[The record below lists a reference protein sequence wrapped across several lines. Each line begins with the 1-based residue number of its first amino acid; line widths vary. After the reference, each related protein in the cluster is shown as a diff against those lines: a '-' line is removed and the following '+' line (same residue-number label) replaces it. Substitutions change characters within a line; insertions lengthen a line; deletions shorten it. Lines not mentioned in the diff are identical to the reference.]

1 MMHKCLD
8 KLLKITLIILVIS
21 PTDLYGSDI
30 YYEKKKE
37 GWFWYEK
44 IIQPKKKK
52 KEEKKK
58 VKIPVL
64 TRQQRAV
71 KKIEQIKQKTRE
83 LLSTAVIEPTEEN
96 LVAFMAQQKELLD
109 MSDKFRKI
117 WELALLSNP
126 ELDYTAY
133 HPVSTIA
140 LQAKNREQYVQN
152 RNAINQIGTEAGI
165 YFIFSSTCPFCVE
178 QAKILKRF
186 ENNYG
191 MSVYPL
197 TINGEGLNEYPYP
210 DNGRTMAD
218 RLSIGKT
225 PTLILAYP
233 QEDKMIPLASGLV
246 TEDELIHRILI
257 LDQKK
262 GEI

>member
-1 MMHKCLD
+1 MAH
-8 KLLKITLIILVIS
+8 
-21 PTDLYGSDI
+21 
-30 YYEKKKE
+30 
-37 GWFWYEK
+37 
-44 IIQPKKKK
+44 
-52 KEEKKK
+52 
-58 VKIPVL
+58 
-64 TRQQRAV
+64 QQ
-71 KKIEQIKQKTRE
+71 
-83 LLSTAVIEPTEEN
+83 
-96 LVAFMAQQKELLD
+96 ELLD
-109 MSDKFRKI
+109 MSDNFRKV

-126 ELDYTAY
+126 ELDYTAD

-140 LQAKNREQYVQN
+140 LHAKNKEKYAQN
-152 RNAINQIGTEAGI
+152 GKDINRIGTEAGI

-191 MSVYPL
+191 MSVFPL

-210 DNGRTMAD
+210 DNGGTMAN
-218 RLSIGKT
+218 RLNIGKT